1 MLVPSIMKGTSSHL
15 APKDHRKHRAGL
27 VLIAAYKLLGALFFV
42 AIGVGALRLLHKDIG
57 DVLWHELIEVLRMNP
72 ESRIVNYIFEKAQ
85 LLNDPV
91 LRRIGFAAFCYA
103 AVGILEAIGL
113 YLEKVWGETLT
124 LLITASFLPFEVH
137 EILRR
142 VTWVRV
148 SVFAVN
154 VAVLL
159 YLFWLLGER
168 AAQRRHRVVP
178 TRS

>member
-1 MLVPSIMKGTSSHL
+1 MKGTSSHL
-15 APKDHRKHRAGL
+15 APKDRHKHRAGL

-72 ESRIVNYIFEKAQ
+72 ESRVVNFIFAKAQ

-91 LRRIGFAAFCYA
+91 LRRIGLAAFCYA

-124 LLITASFLPFEVH
+124 LVITASFLPFELH
-137 EILRR
+137 EIWRR

-154 VAVLL
+154 LAVLV

-168 AAQRRHRVVP
+168 AAQRRHRAVT

>member
-1 MLVPSIMKGTSSHL
+1 MMKGTSSHL

-27 VLIAAYKLLGALFFV
+27 VLIAFYKLLGALFFV

-57 DVLWHELIEVLRMNP
+57 DVLWHELIEVLRLNP
-72 ESRIVNYIFEKAQ
+72 ESRVVNFIFAKAE
-85 LLNDPV
+85 LLNDPL

-103 AVGILEAIGL
+103 ALGIVEAVGL
-113 YLEKVWGETLT
+113 YFERAWAELLT
-124 LLITASFLPFEVH
+124 LVITASFLPIELH

-168 AAQRRHRVVP
+168 AAQRRRRAAVHQ
-178 TRS
+178 S

>member
-1 MLVPSIMKGTSSHL
+1 MKGTSSHL

-27 VLIAAYKLLGALFFV
+27 TLIAAYKLAGALVFI

-57 DVLWHELIEVLRMNP
+57 DVLWHELIDVLRMNP
-72 ESRIVNYIFEKAQ
+72 ESRVVNYLFEKAE

-103 AVGILEAIGL
+103 GLGILEAIGL
-113 YLEKVWGETLT
+113 YFEKIWGEFLT
-124 LLITASFLPFEVH
+124 LVITASFLPIELH

-148 SVFAVN
+148 SVLAVN
-154 VAVLL
+154 VAVLV

-168 AAQRRHRVVP
+168 AAQRRHRMAARR
-178 TRS
+178 T